1 MSLHVIVG
9 AGPVGSGVA
18 RQLAARGER
27 VRLVTRSGSGPED
40 PAVERVAAD
49 ATDAATLRELTRG
62 AVALYN
68 CANPQYNTWVTHWP
82 PLAAALLAAAESSGA
97 VLAVTSNLYGY
108 GPVDVPMTED
118 LPLTPTTVKGGVR
131 AAMWRDQLAAHEAGR
146 IRMTEVRGSDYIEA
160 NSLFPLVLAKPLLTG
175 RAAYIPADVDVP
187 HSFTSV
193 TDVARTLVTVAADER
208 AWGRAWHVPTNP
220 ARTIRELAT
229 RFTELAGSPAPR
241 LRNMPTW
248 VLRAAGLFNPLVK
261 EFVEMNYQFRRPFVV
276 DSSAAQ
282 TTFGLAPVPF
292 DDALAVVIANARR
305 ADSGRQRTRETPPT
319 NV

>member
-18 RQLAARGER
+18 RHLAARGER
-27 VRLVTRSGSGPED
+27 VRIITRSGSGPED
-40 PAVERVAAD
+40 AAVERVAAD
-49 ATDAATLRELTRG
+49 ATDAARLSELARG

-68 CANPQYNTWVTHWP
+68 CANPPYNRWVSQWP
-82 PLAAALLAAAESSGA
+82 PLAAALLTAAGSSGA

-118 LPLTPTTVKGGVR
+118 LPLAATTVKGGVR
-131 AAMWRDQLAAHEAGR
+131 AAMWRDQLAAHETGR
-146 IRMTEVRGSDYIEA
+146 IRMTEVRGSDYVEA
-160 NSLFPLVLAKPLLTG
+160 NSLFPIMLARPLLAG

-193 TDVARTLVTVAADER
+193 EDVARTLVTVAADER
-208 AWGRAWHVPTNP
+208 AWGRAWHVPSNP
-220 ARTIRELAT
+220 APTIRQLAT
-229 RFTELAGSPAPR
+229 RLTALAGSPEPR

-248 VLRAAGLFNPLVK
+248 VLRAAGLVNPLVK
-261 EFVEMNYQFRRPFVV
+261 EFVEVNYQFRRPFVV

-282 TTFGLAPVPF
+282 ITFGLEPTPF
-292 DDALAVVIANARR
+292 DDALAVVVADARR
-305 ADSGRQRTRETPPT
+305 AG
-319 NV
+319 